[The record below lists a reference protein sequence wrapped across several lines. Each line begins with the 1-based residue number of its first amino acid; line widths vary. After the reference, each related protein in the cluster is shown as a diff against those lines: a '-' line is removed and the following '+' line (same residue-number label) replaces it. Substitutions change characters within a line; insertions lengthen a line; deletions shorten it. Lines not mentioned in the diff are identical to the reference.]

1 MRNMTNFT
9 TSRVVFNTQR
19 AIIGNLTCNNAEIQ
33 KTILHKL
40 KVDECSVQK
49 FTNLP
54 ILPFTATQSQH
65 IVNKEFVDD
74 LVKLFITSIDLG
86 EYNNLTVNLEP
97 QSNLNDIFVI
107 CDSRISPP
115 PLHDLTISLD
125 VGVEIC
131 KLKIINTSAS
141 ILNIRAENSG
151 EKMYNFFFN
160 PSGNQPM
167 PLRTHIQAEFFKTN
181 GNWYVSTS

>member
-1 MRNMTNFT
+1 MLNLS
-9 TSRVVFNTQR
+9 TSQVVLNTQR
-19 AIIGNLTCNNAEIQ
+19 AVIGNLTCQNAEIQ
-33 KTILHKL
+33 ATVLHKL
-40 KVDECSVQK
+40 QVDECSVGT

-54 ILPFTATQSQH
+54 LLPFTATQSQH

-74 LVKLFITSIDLG
+74 LVNLFITTIDLG

-97 QSNLNDIFVI
+97 RSNLNDIFVI
-107 CDSRISPP
+107 RDSRITPP
-115 PLHDLTISLD
+115 PLHDLKISLD
-125 VGVEIC
+125 VGAEIC

-167 PLRTHIQAEFFKTN
+167 PVRPHIQADFFKAN
-181 GNWYVSTS
+181 ENWYVSTS